1 MSWSPDSA
9 QIAYGGVSRKSCIKV
24 KNIETG
30 ATREVP
36 ISLTVCSISFD
47 PFGKYLLLLLRNNIL
62 YVHNANSLEK
72 VKEVALSPGASE
84 KESIATVKEN
94 RIMSWSPDFN
104 FLVCPSLDDNKVSL
118 AINISRGG
126 GFRVKNVFFG
136 HISSISSAKFNP
148 TLY

>member
-1 MSWSPDSA
+1 M
-9 QIAYGGVSRKSCIKV
+9 
-24 KNIETG
+24 
-30 ATREVP
+30 
-36 ISLTVCSISFD
+36 
-47 PFGKYLLLLLRNNIL
+47 LLLLRNNIL
-62 YVHNANSLEK
+62 YVHNASSLEK

-126 GFRVKNVFFG
+126 GFRVKNGFFG

-148 TLY
+148 NLY